1 MSENNNKLLKRRL
14 DMNVKRLIIQLSLA
28 VMLLAI
34 PIQQVFGQEVILD
47 DLIVRTDDSPT
58 ISLDQTDDGFYPPY
72 NWQISGNEEAFFI
85 KDTALNTEPFRI
97 EVGAPYSSLFV
108 EKTGEVGIGTEFPDA
123 RLHVVA
129 SSEGAVDSFHLENTT
144 GPARLVLENGSIEN
158 TSTND
163 KKWIF
168 NSNGTLRLS
177 AGDDGAEFKLDADG
191 NLTILGSLTT
201 GSDEYPDY
209 VFKDNYPLMPL
220 NDLNKFIENEGH
232 LPNIA
237 SAEEVKKAGGV
248 NMTELQIKLLEKVE
262 EVTLYTLK
270 QEARIDTQQ
279 AMFDDQQKV
288 IDTLKQEVKALKQ

>member
-1 MSENNNKLLKRRL
+1 
-14 DMNVKRLIIQLSLA
+14 
-28 VMLLAI
+28 MLLAI
-34 PIQQVFGQEVILD
+34 PIQQVFGQEVIPD

-129 SSEGAVDSFHLENTT
+129 SSTGAVDSIHLENTI
-144 GPARLVLENGSIEN
+144 GPARLVLDNQAITEDA
-158 TSTND
+158 TNA
-163 KKWIF
+163 KKWVF
-168 NSNGTLRLS
+168 NSNGTLRL
-177 AGDDGAEFKLDADG
+177 GAVGTGVTEFILDASG
-191 NLTILGSLTT
+191 NLTIAGSLTT

-220 NDLNKFIENEGH
+220 NDLNKFIEKEGH

-248 NMTELQIKLLEKVE
+248 NMSELQIKLLEKVE
-262 EVTLYTLK
+262 ELTLYTLK
-270 QEARIDTQQ
+270 QQTMID
-279 AMFDDQQKV
+279 D
-288 IDTLKQEVKALKQ
+288 LKQEVQALKN